1 MHLGDEGA
9 VQSEELLLQSMTV
22 LPLWLLQILGLAA
35 AAAPTASGALPL
47 APAASAA
54 ITAAAPIPLPM
65 HMLTIPSFFF
75 CLWSKLKIVAICL
88 VFCKQLLQF
97 C

>member
-1 MHLGDEGA
+1 MHLGDKGA
-9 VQSEELLLQSMTV
+9 VQSEELHLQSTTV

-54 ITAAAPIPLPM
+54 ITAAAPIGEEVAKAK
-65 HMLTIPSFFF
+65 HGGKV
-75 CLWSKLKIVAICL
+75 SK
-88 VFCKQLLQF
+88 F
-97 C
+97 